1 MPIALVPDGFTL
13 KKVTKEQEDALKDHR
28 KHEDFKA
35 FLGSSG
41 GGLTSGLI
49 PILGIGL
56 ILLIPILLLI
66 FRKDNGDPDYQ
77 TWDDYLKTNPSFWQM
92 YAKGAAGISTTLQDV
107 ILPRIVREE
116 ILGYTGVDLDIGKQF
131 NRLFEIEAEL
141 KRRKA
146 EEEAQA

>member
-1 MPIALVPDGFTL
+1 MPIALVPDGFSL
-13 KKVTKEQEDALKDHR
+13 KKVTKLQLEAIKDHR

-41 GGLTSGLI
+41 GGFTSGLI

-56 ILLIPILLLI
+56 ILLIPILLLM

-77 TWDDYLKTNPSFWQM
+77 SWDDYLKTDPSFWQM
-92 YAKGAAGISTTLQDV
+92 YAKGAAGIPTTLQDV
-107 ILPRIVREE
+107 ILPRIVRQE
-116 ILGYTGVDLDIGKQF
+116 IESATGIDLDIGKQF

-146 EEEAQA
+146 EEA

>member
-13 KKVTKEQEDALKDHR
+13 KKVTKLQLEAIKDHR

-56 ILLIPILLLI
+56 ILLIPILLLM

-77 TWDDYLKTNPSFWQM
+77 TWDDYLKTDPSFWQM
-92 YAKGAAGISTTLQDV
+92 YAKGASGIPIILQDV

-116 ILGYTGVDLDIGKQF
+116 IAGATGIDLDIGKQF